1 MTMRTRLSTMVAA
14 LLLVAGGALA
24 QEKSPASA
32 PQQDV
37 AAAPAASAEFAG
49 VNQIEFGYRGTM
61 YTTGSD
67 EARRQRYADL
77 RDGATVDKF
86 RWAKTTDQ
94 YLFKV
99 EADHLGYRD
108 QRFAGAYNNYGKVKA
123 NFEWNQIP
131 LYFSNTTQS
140 LYTTSGGTASIN
152 DNVQLALQNKT
163 TTLVNAVQLGSVFD
177 LRSRRYVGSAN
188 VIYSATPNVDF
199 KLSVKNTDRQGQ
211 QPWAGSFGIGGSP
224 ATVELA
230 VPIDH
235 RTTELASALEF
246 GNSRAFGKIGYEGSF
261 FRNNQ
266 PTFTWDN
273 PVRVTDAAN
282 VGGTSAP
289 AIGRE
294 SLWPNSNMNS
304 AIVTGGVNFAGR
316 SRATA
321 FLSVGSMT
329 QNAALLPMTTNST
342 LPVVA
347 LERPTAQ
354 AEARVVAMNYNLTS
368 RPTNTLWF
376 NARYRQYQFDN
387 RTPIFETGSY
397 VNYDSAYTAGLNHE
411 SEPFGYTRHTFDAD
425 MSYSPATYLG
435 LRAGYTRA
443 QNDRTFRVVEQ
454 TTEDIGRFSVDL
466 TGVTWLTLRGVY
478 EHGKLRGTPV
488 EEAELIAIGE
498 QPSLRQFDISDR
510 DRDRVSAIVYVMPA
524 SFLSFSG
531 TVGIGREHYP
541 GTNFGLRDNNN
552 NVYSV
557 GFDLVPNDR
566 VNFGVSYGWEKYT
579 ALQASRTSNPLPDPT
594 FVDPRRDWT
603 DDSADKVNTL
613 DVSLDLLKVFPKT
626 EFRIAYDMSDA
637 RSTYVYGLAP
647 NTTIAAP
654 AQLPAVTN
662 AQRRATVDGKY
673 FLTPH
678 FAVGGIYWYDDYQ
691 TSDFALG
698 PQPGLALP
706 ATASPAIVMIGYR
719 YLPYTANT
727 IAARITY
734 LW

>member
-1 MTMRTRLSTMVAA
+1 MRTRLSTMVAA

-24 QEKSPASA
+24 QDQSRTAASQ
-32 PQQDV
+32 PDV
-37 AAAPAASAEFAG
+37 TAAPPSSPEFAG

-61 YTTGSD
+61 YSTGSD
-67 EARRQRYADL
+67 EARRQRYEDL

-86 RWAKTTDQ
+86 RWGRTTDH

-108 QRFAGAYNNYGKVKA
+108 QRFAGSYNNYGKVKA

-163 TTLVNAVQLGSVFD
+163 TSLVSAAQLGSVFD

-188 VIYSATPNVDF
+188 LVYSATPNVDF
-199 KLSVKNTDRQGQ
+199 KLTVRNTDRQGQ
-211 QPWAGSFGIGGSP
+211 QPWGGSFGIGGSP

-235 RTTELASALEF
+235 RTTELGSALEF

-266 PTFTWDN
+266 PIFTWDN
-273 PVRVTDAAN
+273 PVRVTDAPN

-289 AIGRE
+289 AVGRE
-294 SLWPNSNMNS
+294 SLWPNSDMNS
-304 AIVTGGVNFAGR
+304 AILTGGVNMAGR
-316 SRATA
+316 TRATA
-321 FLSVGSMT
+321 FVSVGRMS
-329 QNAALLPMTTNST
+329 QNDPLLPMTVNSA
-342 LPVVA
+342 LPVVP
-347 LERPTAQ
+347 LERTTAK
-354 AEARVVAMNYNLTS
+354 AEARVIAMNYTISS
-368 RPTNTLWF
+368 RPTQTLWF
-376 NARYRQYQFDN
+376 SARYRQYEFDN
-387 RTPIFETGSY
+387 RTPVFETGSY
-397 VNYDSAYTAGLNHE
+397 VNYDTAYTATLNHE
-411 SEPFGYTRHTFDAD
+411 SEPLGYVRHTFDAD
-425 MSYSPATYLG
+425 ASYSPVSYIG
-435 LRAGYTRA
+435 LRAGYTRQ
-443 QNDRTFRVVEQ
+443 QNDRTFRIVEQ
-454 TTEDIGRFSVDL
+454 TTEDIGRLSIDL
-466 TGVTWLTLRGVY
+466 TGVSWVTLRGVY
-478 EHGKLRGTPV
+478 EHGKLRGTPAN
-488 EEAELIAIGE
+488 EAELASIGE

-510 DRDRVSAIVYVMPA
+510 DRDRFSAIVYLMPA

-531 TVGIGREHYP
+531 TAGIGRENYP
-541 GTNFGLRDNNN
+541 GTNFGLRDNDN

-557 GFDLVPNDR
+557 GMNYVPSDK
-566 VNFGVSYGWEKYT
+566 VNFGIEYGWEKYT

-594 FVDPRRDWT
+594 FLDPRRDWT
-603 DDSADKVNTL
+603 DDSTDKVNTFN
-613 DVSLDLLKVFPKT
+613 VSLDLLKVFPKT

-637 RSTYVYGLAP
+637 RSTYVYGLAA
-647 NTTIAAP
+647 NTTVAAP
-654 AQLPAVTN
+654 TQLPAVTN
-662 AQRRATVDGKY
+662 ALRRATVDGKY

-678 FAVGGIYWYDDYQ
+678 FAVGGVYWYDDYQ

-706 ATASPAIVMIGYR
+706 ATASPGIVMIGYR